1 MGVVNS
7 PTPLLER
14 GCSGKPPVL
23 EIDLVGEPTNLKQ
36 KKLRGIGMDGEA
48 FFHGVRQGGYLGGF
62 GPVSVCQMR

>member
-1 MGVVNS
+1 MVNS

-14 GCSGKPPVL
+14 VSVL
-23 EIDLVGEPTNLKQ
+23 EIDLVGGPTNLKQ

-48 FFHGVRQGGYLGGF
+48 FFHGARQGGHLGGF